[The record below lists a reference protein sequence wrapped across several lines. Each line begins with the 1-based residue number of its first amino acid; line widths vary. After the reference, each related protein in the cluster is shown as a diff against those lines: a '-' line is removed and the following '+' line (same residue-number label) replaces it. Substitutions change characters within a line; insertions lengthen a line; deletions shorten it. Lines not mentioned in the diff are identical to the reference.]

1 MVPLRT
7 SALDNSGKMWQG
19 QRFRGSEAA
28 ESVFYEV
35 SAALTCHRCV
45 HSHKPPVR
53 QRAFAPAVPLKG
65 FSTEKPPLGSSKL
78 IPHNSST
85 EEQNAKNTH
94 PLRCKL
100 AQGPSENGLPRPSP
114 PEAVADGN
122 FFAFH
127 KRCAVCSPRS
137 ERVYVDSIHIQMLHS
152 SSFGLF
158 IARTAPTLL
167 ANDTAVNSRR
177 KKVGPEFLRHA

>member
-114 PEAVADGN
+114 PKQLQMEISLPSINAARYAAPD
-122 FFAFH
+122 
-127 KRCAVCSPRS
+127 RS
-137 ERVYVDSIHIQMLHS
+137 VFMLIP
-152 SSFGLF
+152 FTF
-158 IARTAPTLL
+158 KCYIPALL
-167 ANDTAVNSRR
+167 AFS
-177 KKVGPEFLRHA
+177 